1 MPWFW
6 GFGWIGALIS
16 ILFWIGLIVVA
27 VLLLQRELPNFRP
40 RNSSPALD
48 LLEERYARGEID
60 RQEFLERRT
69 VLLMG
74 APASEPY
81 VAAGA
86 SDQAGPV
93 PPPPAPST
101 SEAAEFATAAPPP
114 SPAEAA
120 GRVPAE
126 NPPAPP
132 PKPARRRTSASP
144 PASEEGAE
152 PTQPLPREG
161 L

>member
-40 RNSSPALD
+40 RNGSPALD

-60 RQEFLERRT
+60 RQEFLERRA

-74 APASEPY
+74 PPASDDF

-86 SDQAGPV
+86 SDQAGSV

-101 SEAAEFATAAPPP
+101 SEAAEVEPAAPPP
-114 SPAEAA
+114 SPAEA

-126 NPPAPP
+126 SPASPA
-132 PKPARRRTSASP
+132 KPTRRRTSASHS

-161 L
+161 P